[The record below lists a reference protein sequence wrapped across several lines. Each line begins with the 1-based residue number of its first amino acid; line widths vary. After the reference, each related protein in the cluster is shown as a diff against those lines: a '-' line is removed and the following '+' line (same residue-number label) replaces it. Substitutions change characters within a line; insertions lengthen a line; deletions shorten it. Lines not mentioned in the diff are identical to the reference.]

1 MEAPEPRRV
10 SVIVPTHNRPLLLR
24 EALAS
29 IRALEG
35 ADLAFEILVCDNA
48 SAGENQAAAADFGAI
63 YNPVPKRGAA
73 CARNAGLL
81 AATGEFIAFL
91 DDDDV
96 WLPEHIRPH
105 IALLDER
112 PDLDGAIGRFICTDP
127 ALRPTGPA
135 WPADFP
141 EGRDALLRK
150 MLSGYYPQIG
160 ATVTRRR
167 VIDVIGLFDEALY
180 GDQDWDW
187 HLRLARKAALGFVPA
202 ACIGFRQRSGGTFDS
217 LKLLRIKYARRVF
230 LRHALK
236 ERRIWNSPLEIWKAH
251 HGAMRE
257 HYDYFSTAALERAR
271 EGDTQGVWRALYGAF
286 KALPAS
292 AIKDAL
298 RATPLREAAIFLM
311 KPNYIS
317 RQKL

>member
-1 MEAPEPRRV
+1 MEVPEPRKV
-10 SVIVPTHNRPLLLR
+10 SVIVPAYDRPLLLR

-48 SAGENQAAAADFGAI
+48 SASENQAAAADSGAI
-63 YNPVPKRGAA
+63 YIPVSKRGAA
-73 CARNAGLL
+73 CARNAGLR

-105 IALLDER
+105 IALLDGR
-112 PDLDGAIGRFICTDP
+112 PDLDAVIGRFVCTDP

-135 WPADFP
+135 WPLDFP
-141 EGRDALLRK
+141 GERGALLKK

-167 VIDVIGLFDEALY
+167 VVNVIGLFDEELY

-187 HLRLARKAALGFVPA
+187 HLRLARKVALGFVPA
-202 ACIGFRQRSGGTFDS
+202 ACVGFRQRSAGTFDS

-236 ERRIWNSPLEIWKAH
+236 ERQIWDSPLEIWKAH
-251 HGAMRE
+251 HGALRE
-257 HYDYFSTAALERAR
+257 HYDYFSNAALERAR
-271 EGDTQGVWRALYGAF
+271 EGDTKGGWQALYGAF
-286 KALPAS
+286 KALLAS
-292 AIKDAL
+292 AIKDAV
-298 RATPLREAAIFLM
+298 RATPLRKAAVFLF
-311 KPNYIS
+311 KPNYAS